1 MEQVEAANRAAVE
14 SCHKILSLLA
24 KPQDQAQYKN
34 LMVQTGDA
42 VVKFKK
48 VVTLLDNGLGH
59 ARVKMVKKISAPV
72 PQSMLQDNPTIIT
85 HHQPPKPL
93 QLLLESHPLQENVVK
108 NTLSLGNLNPQPS
121 LELSSNGKHSL
132 HIPQNTP
139 HLSNNYHFL
148 QQQKLKQQAEM
159 MYRRSSSSGINLNFD
174 SSTCTPTISS
184 NRSFM
189 SSLSIEGSVANLDG
203 GSFRLIGS
211 SLSADQAAYQHKR
224 RCSVRGEDGSVKCGS
239 SGRCHCS
246 KKRKHRI
253 KRSIKVPAISNKLAD
268 IPPDEYSWR
277 KYGQKPIK
285 GSPHP
290 RGYYKCS
297 SIRGCPARK
306 HVERCLEDSTM
317 LIVTYEGE
325 HNHPRLPSQSA
336 NT

>member
-1 MEQVEAANRAAVE
+1 MEEIEAANRAAVE

-24 KPQDQAQYKN
+24 NKPQDQLQYKN

-72 PQSMLQDNPTIIT
+72 PQSMLQDNPTTII
-85 HHQPPKPL
+85 HHHPPKPL
-93 QLLLESHPLQENVVK
+93 QLYLESHPVQETVVN
-108 NTLSLGNLNPQPS
+108 NTLSLATHQQPS

-132 HIPQNTP
+132 HISQNAP
-139 HLSNNYHFL
+139 HPSSNYHFL
-148 QQQKLKQQAEM
+148 QQQQKLKQHAEM
-159 MYRRSSSSGINLNFD
+159 MYRRSSNSGINLNFD

-189 SSLSIEGSVANLDG
+189 SSLSIEGSVTNLDG

-224 RCSVRGEDGSVKCGS
+224 RCSVRGDDGSVKCGS

-246 KKRKHRI
+246 KKRL
-253 KRSIKVPAISNKLAD
+253 IS
-268 IPPDEYSWR
+268 
-277 KYGQKPIK
+277 
-285 GSPHP
+285 
-290 RGYYKCS
+290 
-297 SIRGCPARK
+297 
-306 HVERCLEDSTM
+306 
-317 LIVTYEGE
+317 
-325 HNHPRLPSQSA
+325 
-336 NT
+336 